1 MSADEFESIKIV
13 ACDEAKVKKLPG
25 NKGQY
30 AIPFSLSAKPPRGWQ
45 DLFDKS
51 WRTLKKTSGTAK
63 TDAYVKK
70 NDLVVETSLP
80 EVKVVFPVLKSAVAD
95 TNTKYEEQAK
105 SKAEK
110 DGKKKQKRKDERE
123 AELAIIRDALSGLDF
138 S

>member
-13 ACDEAKVKKLPG
+13 ACDEAKVKKSRG

-30 AIPFSLSAKPPRGWQ
+30 AIPFSLSAKPPRGWE

-51 WRTLKKTSGTAK
+51 WRTLRKASGTAK
-63 TDAYVKK
+63 TDAYLRKS
-70 NDLVVETSLP
+70 DLVVETGLA
-80 EVKVVFPVLKSAVAD
+80 EIKVVFPVLKSAVVD
-95 TNTKYEEQAK
+95 TNIKYEEQAK

-110 DGKKKQKRKDERE
+110 DGKKKQKRKDERD
-123 AELAIIRDALSGLDF
+123 AELATIREALSGLDF